1 MPSSF
6 AWTYVCAASLFF
18 TRNKNL
24 QNDKKTS
31 RFPSSWVWNKQGRR
45 SLANTALL
53 EQLKKKA
60 KHNNSNR
67 KKKIK
72 LSKSFLIQLVLS
84 AALQIFILFTR
95 ANKIVVGLVLQSW
108 RRFLRRTIAVFL
120 PLNARAFFKFPKQEA
135 PIQRRPFNHWDGGAN

>member
-18 TRNKNL
+18 TRNKKL

-67 KKKIK
+67 KKNKTFKK
-72 LSKSFLIQLVLS
+72 LLDLVLS
-84 AALQIFILFTR
+84 PALQIFILFTR

-108 RRFLRRTIAVFL
+108 RRFLRRTIAVFP
-120 PLNARAFFKFPKQEA
+120 PLNARAFFKFPKQKA
-135 PIQRRPFNHWDGGAN
+135 PIQIRPFNRWDGGAN

>member
-18 TRNKNL
+18 TQNKKQ

-53 EQLKKKA
+53 SNSKKKT

-67 KKKIK
+67 KKNKTFKK
-72 LSKSFLIQLVLS
+72 LLDLASVIPSTSNIHIIHTCEQNSCWLG
-84 AALQIFILFTR
+84 A
-95 ANKIVVGLVLQSW
+95 VVME
-108 RRFLRRTIAVFL
+108 TISS
-120 PLNARAFFKFPKQEA
+120 
-135 PIQRRPFNHWDGGAN
+135 